1 MYFNYIIFSYIILLA
16 FEREAILL
24 KGGDSLDKYILN
36 LYQQYCDARKIVFNP
51 KQIEKFT
58 DDFCEWIVENEKLMV
73 KYQEYLFS
81 LDYMYG
87 KTISEVGKGKYDSFK
102 LIDSIIVSPYA
113 ETLKIANSE
122 LFILGNCPLIKTK
135 QGINVPKTDILFTHN
150 PYAEMMIYNWFKIH
164 NSQSYDISI
173 GVYGSIYDGDFA
185 QKIKMIEILSKQME
199 SDHRVDYDTDK
210 DNYFCTINSKRKTKS
225 RVLVR

>member
-1 MYFNYIIFSYIILLA
+1 M
-16 FEREAILL
+16 
-24 KGGDSLDKYILN
+24 DKYILN
-36 LYQQYCDARKIVFNP
+36 LYQQYCDAREIVFDP

-58 DDFCEWIVENEKLMV
+58 DDFCDWVVENKKIME
-73 KYQEYLFS
+73 KYQEYLFA
-81 LDYMYG
+81 LDYLYG
-87 KTISEVGKGKYDSFK
+87 KTISEVGKGKYDSLK
-102 LIDSIIVSPYA
+102 SNELIIVSPYA
-113 ETLKIANSE
+113 ETLGIANSE
-122 LFILGNCPLIKTK
+122 LFILGNCPLIITK
-135 QGINVPKTDILFTHN
+135 QGITVPKTDILLTHN
-150 PYAEMMIYNWFKIH
+150 PFTEMMIYNWPKIH

-199 SDHRVDYDTDK
+199 SDHKVDYDTDK